1 MSVNEISKSAFTDL
15 IKAKAKDLDFA
26 DCGISAADFLSE
38 DEPHLNQWLQEGRHG
53 LMGYM
58 ERNKEKRLDPRLLV
72 TGAKSVISVLQNY
85 YPAVQLETENNYKIS
100 KYAYGLDY
108 HDVLKRKLKL
118 LAEFIQSYYPELNY
132 RVFVDSAPVLDRAWA
147 SKSGLGWIGKNSML
161 ITRKAGSFFFI
172 GHIILNLDLD
182 YNQEKVKDLCANCT
196 RCIDACPTG
205 AIYEARKV
213 DARKCLSYQT
223 IEFPKQAERSNK
235 ELYNDWIFGCDIC
248 QDVCP
253 WNLKF
258 ILPHNEMDFLPKPEV
273 VALRKEDWNTMDEM
287 QFGELFRGSAI
298 KRAKF
303 SGLKQSIQWI
313 SEKDQS

>member
-1 MSVNEISKSAFTDL
+1 MPVNKISKSAFTDL

-72 TGAKSVISVLQNY
+72 SGAKSVISVLQNY
-85 YPAVQLETENNYKIS
+85 YPSEPLETENNYKIS

-108 HDVLKRKLKL
+108 HDVMKRKLKL

-258 ILPHNEMDFLPKPEV
+258 ILPHNEKDFLPKSEV

-287 QFGELFRGSAI
+287 RFGELFRGSAV

-313 SEKDQS
+313 SQKDQS